1 MAALSDYLENEIL
14 DHILGTGAF
23 VMPAGVWVALFTTN
37 PTDADTG
44 TELAGSGYARQP
56 ITFGAAAAG
65 SASNAALVEF
75 GPATA
80 NWGTVTH
87 IGIYDA
93 VTAGNLLVHGTL
105 AVPRVVNNTDK
116 AVFVAGTL
124 TISID

>member
-1 MAALSDYLENEIL
+1 MTTLSNYLENEIL

-23 VMPAGVWVALFTTN
+23 TMPASVWVALFTTN

-44 TELAGSGYARQP
+44 TELSGAGYARQP
-56 ITFGAAAAG
+56 ITFEAAVAGAAG
-65 SASNAALVEF
+65 NDALVEF

-80 NWGTVTH
+80 SWGTITH

-93 VTAGNLLVHGTL
+93 VTGGNLLLHGTL
-105 AVPRVVNNTDK
+105 AVPRVVGDTDK
-116 AVFVAGTL
+116 AIFVAGTL